1 MSELFVIVEH
11 RLGEIRDISFEMLW
25 KAGELAET
33 LSSSLTAI
41 LIGHEVNSIAEK
53 ISDRAD
59 KIIIFDDEGLKNFNA
74 DIYKEI
80 LAGLIEESK
89 PTLTLIGNTS
99 WGMELA
105 PCLSIRAGLPLATDC
120 IDIISKN
127 GNLIAQRQ
135 MYSGKIFANVSFA
148 ESDGYILTIRSGV
161 FPTDRIGDR
170 QAQIVQKDFAL
181 KDITVKK
188 NFIEFVETAAGDVD
202 ITQAELLIS
211 VGRGIGEEDNITI
224 VKELAEALNGI
235 LSCSRPIVDKNW
247 LPKYLQVGTSGK
259 SVTPKVYI
267 AVGISGAF
275 QHLAGISGAGTVIA
289 INKDPKAPI
298 FRTADYG
305 IVDDLFKIVPALKD
319 KILEVKKDRT

>member
-11 RLGEIRDISFEMLW
+11 RLGETRDITYEMLW
-25 KAGELAET
+25 KAGELAQK
-33 LSSSLTAI
+33 LSHTVTAI
-41 LIGHEVNSIAEK
+41 ILGHDVKSLAEN

-59 KIIIFDDEGLKNFNA
+59 KIIIFDDERLKNFNA
-74 DIYKEI
+74 DIHKEI
-80 LAGLIEESK
+80 IYALIEESK
-89 PTLTLIGNTS
+89 PAFTLIGNTS

-105 PCLSIRAGLPLATDC
+105 PCLSVKTGLPLATDC
-120 IDIISKN
+120 IDIIPKDDTI
-127 GNLIAQRQ
+127 IAQRQ
-135 MYSGKIFANVSFA
+135 MFNGKIFANVSFT
-148 ESDGYILTIRSGV
+148 EPKGCLITIRAGV
-161 FPTDRIGDR
+161 FPKDKIGDR
-170 QAQIVQKDFAL
+170 KAEIMQQDFPLA
-181 KDITVKK
+181 DMPVKK
-188 NFIEFVETAAGDVD
+188 SFVEFVEMAAGDVD
-202 ITQAELLIS
+202 ITQAELLVS
-211 VGRGIGEEDNITI
+211 VGRGIGEEENISLI
-224 VKELAEALNGI
+224 KELAEALGGVV
-235 LSCSRPIVDKNW
+235 SCSRPIVDKNW

-319 KILEVKKDRT
+319 KVVEIKKG

>member
-11 RLGEIRDISFEMLW
+11 RLGEIRDITFEMLW

-33 LSSSLTAI
+33 LSSNLTAI

-80 LAGLIEESK
+80 ISRLIEGSK
-89 PTLTLIGNTS
+89 PTLTFIGNTS

-161 FPTDRIGDR
+161 FPTDKIGDR
-170 QAQIVQKDFAL
+170 QAQIAQKDFAL

-305 IVDDLFKIVPALKD
+305 IVDDLFKIVPVLKD
-319 KILEVKKDRT
+319 KILEVKKG

>member
-11 RLGEIRDISFEMLW
+11 RLGEIRDITFEMLW
-25 KAGELAET
+25 KAGELAEM
-33 LSSSLTAI
+33 LSSDLTAI

-305 IVDDLFKIVPALKD
+305 IVDDLFKIVPVLKD
-319 KILEVKKDRT
+319 KILEVKKG